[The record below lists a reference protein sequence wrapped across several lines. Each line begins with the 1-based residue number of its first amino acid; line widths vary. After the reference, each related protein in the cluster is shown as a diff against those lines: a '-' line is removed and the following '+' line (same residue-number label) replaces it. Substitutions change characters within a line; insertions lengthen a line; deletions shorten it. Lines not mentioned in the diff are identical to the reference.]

1 MSSSTHVV
9 VLGAGVVG
17 ASVAF
22 GWELY
27 TSAEYGLR
35 LWDLLWQA
43 GQDHGI
49 LAGGRGAFNSLR
61 IEKGYRSWGTD
72 MWAEHTPYEAGL
84 DPFVKLDK
92 GPFIG
97 RDALTAA
104 TENGLRRRLACVVL
118 DDPSKLVMGN
128 EPVFVDGAVHGF
140 VTSAAHGYAVGES
153 IAYAWLP
160 GEHATPGTPVEIQY
174 FGERYP
180 ARVVSEPR
188 LIRR

>member
-1 MSSSTHVV
+1 
-9 VLGAGVVG
+9 
-17 ASVAF
+17 
-22 GWELY
+22 
-27 TSAEYGLR
+27 
-35 LWDLLWQA
+35 LWKA

-84 DPFVKLDK
+84 GPFVKLDK

-97 RDALTAA
+97 REPLTAA
-104 TENGLRRRLACVVL
+104 RENGPRRHLVCLVL
-118 DDPSKLVMGN
+118 DDPSKLVMGS
-128 EPVFVDGAVHGF
+128 EPVFVDGEARGF

-160 GEHATPGTPVEIQY
+160 AEHASHGTPVEIAY
-174 FGERYP
+174 FGEHYP
-180 ARVVSEPR
+180 AQVVSEPR
-188 LIRR
+188 FDPEMKRMRR